1 MSKVLKVTGDD
12 FAALQFE
19 QQYEAKKVCQDLI
32 DNDSE
37 FIELE
42 DKEGGVIE
50 VSLYEFKTI
59 DPKFVDFIKNDIL
72 DYDNQKTTSFYVVD

>member
-19 QQYEAKKVCQDLI
+19 QQFDIKKVYQDLI

-42 DKEGGVIE
+42 DKDGEIIE
-50 VSLYEFKTI
+50 VSLYEFTNI

-72 DYDNQKTTSFYVVD
+72 DHDEQKTTSFYVID